1 MRHSPAVST
10 RASSLKIQGILS
22 GPLPL
27 GGGIVGCRKWKDFE
41 QKKKLR
47 LVGAAATVIIA

>member
-1 MRHSPAVST
+1 MVLFHLEEELWVAE
-10 RASSLKIQGILS
+10 S
-22 GPLPL
+22 G
-27 GGGIVGCRKWKDFE
+27 RKEDFE